1 MPTRMIIVFAIAAI
15 LVTNLQCAQPSVL
28 SRGQGAPAAGKRD
41 AVVTEGEGRLG
52 IARLPEPFVIAGSRG
67 AATVI
72 TAGFEIRILSDAD
85 PGELLLAGRDYDK
98 AYSDNIY
105 AVSLDGKF
113 RVRQVTR
120 QDWER
125 AGTPKPGGEHVSAI
139 EADPERPNTF
149 VVSKKP
155 AINYRGKSFART
167 GAAWT
172 SNGALASPDGKWIA
186 VFSHTT
192 ERETTG
198 GALPGL
204 GQGGKGEGEMF
215 VDVYDTSS
223 GKKVMA
229 GHAPHSGGQYPDYDF
244 DEAVWVENR
253 CIIVPLSYLA
263 RGSAYFLGVLP
274 VE

>member
-1 MPTRMIIVFAIAAI
+1 MPTRTIIVFAIASI
-15 LVTNLQCAQPSVL
+15 LVTNLQCAQPYVL
-28 SRGQGAPAAGKRD
+28 SRGQGTPAVGKRD
-41 AVVTEGEGRLG
+41 AAVTQGEDRLG
-52 IARLPEPFVIAGSRG
+52 IARLPEPFVIAESRG
-67 AATVI
+67 SAKVI
-72 TAGFEIRILSDAD
+72 TGGFEIRILSDAD

-98 AYSDNIY
+98 AYSDNTY
-105 AVSLDGKF
+105 AVSLDGQFK
-113 RVRQVTR
+113 VRQVTR
-120 QDWER
+120 QDWGR
-125 AGTPKPGGEHVSAI
+125 AKTPKPEGEHVSAV
-139 EADPERPNTF
+139 EADPERPNTS

-155 AINYRGKSFART
+155 AITYRGRSFART

-192 ERETTG
+192 EKETTG

-204 GQGGKGEGEMF
+204 GQGGRGEGEMF

-223 GKKVMA
+223 GERVMA

-244 DEAVWVENR
+244 YKAVWVENR
-253 CIIVPLSYLA
+253 YLIVPLSYFA
-263 RGSAYFLGVLP
+263 RGSAYFIGISP